1 MRNTSSVSRV
11 GRHRTSWP
19 LLNDWLIDLSIRAVL
34 WLLLRL
40 PWKQRLGLAGS
51 LASRCLEPVNGWRSR
66 ARENLALVM
75 PHLIPEEVDRLSVEV
90 LANIGR
96 SFVEMYA
103 PEEFVARVATEPLVG
118 LGISELAEAHA
129 QGRAVLLVTGHIGNY
144 DAMRAALIA
153 RGYNVGGLYKP
164 MANRYF
170 NASYVATAERIGKP
184 LFPKD
189 NAGKRGML
197 QFLRKGGML
206 GLVLDQRAADGVP
219 IMFMGI
225 PAMTALSAAHMA
237 LKYDALL
244 VPVYGIRRPDLG
256 FDLIVNA
263 PILHGDPVAMTQAL
277 NDDLAEQ
284 VRLHPEQWLWTHRRW
299 RGIKTNAKG
308 GGTLQQVTR
317 KDDA

>member
-1 MRNTSSVSRV
+1 MSKTPSGSRIDRPQTRGQV
-11 GRHRTSWP
+11 VQ
-19 LLNDWLIDLSIRAVL
+19 DWLTDRLIRTVL

-40 PWKQRLGLAGS
+40 PWRHRLALAGAFAAR
-51 LASRCLEPVNGWRSR
+51 LVGPMNGWRRR
-66 ARENLALVM
+66 ARENLAMVM
-75 PHLIPEEVDRLSVEV
+75 PNLTPDRIDSLSSAV

-96 SFVEMYA
+96 TMVELYA
-103 PEEFVARVATEPLVG
+103 PEEFAARVATEPLIGAGVAA
-118 LGISELAEAHA
+118 LAQAHA

-153 RGYNVGGLYKP
+153 RGYKVGGLYKP
-164 MANRYF
+164 MSNRFF
-170 NASYVATAERIGKP
+170 NAHYVATVERIGKP

-189 NAGKRGML
+189 NVGKRGML

-206 GLVLDQRAADGVP
+206 GLVLDQHTADGVP
-219 IMFMGI
+219 ILFIGI

-237 LKYDALL
+237 LKYDALV

-263 PILHGDPVAMTQAL
+263 PIPHGDPVEMTQAL
-277 NDDLAEQ
+277 NNDLAEQ
-284 VRLHPEQWLWTHRRW
+284 VRMHPEQWMWTHRRW
-299 RGIKTNAKG
+299 RKIKTNAKDG
-308 GGTLQQVTR
+308 AALQQVTQ